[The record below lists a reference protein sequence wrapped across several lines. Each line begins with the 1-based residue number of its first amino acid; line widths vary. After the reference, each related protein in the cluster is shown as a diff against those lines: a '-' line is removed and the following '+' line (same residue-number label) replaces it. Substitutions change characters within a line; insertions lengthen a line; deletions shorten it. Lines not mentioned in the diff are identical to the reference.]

1 MVERIATP
9 GPGVRPALAG
19 TTLERLRVF
28 HAISMIGTVAGAARS
43 LDYTPSAVSQHLSA
57 LERETATALVER
69 SNRGVELTDAGRVL
83 AARASEILDL
93 VATSLTETRAAAG
106 RQAASITVAAF
117 PTAITTVLIPVRP
130 RLAPGIRLTIV
141 DAEAEEALV
150 ALRARRVDAAIT
162 DGHAHDL
169 HLGSDDLHRM
179 VLRTERI
186 RLVARADRVGSQ
198 LADHAQDRWVLGRP
212 DGRLGAGGRDVCAA
226 AGFVPDVIAETDDHH
241 IAFDVIVAEAAV
253 ALLPEL
259 ALTDLPP
266 GLAVADVDV
275 PMERRIEFV
284 TRLPL
289 RASPAIVDLA
299 TELAALMRDRP
310 AIEADLRP

>member
-1 MVERIATP
+1 MAEPNPRH
-9 GPGVRPALAG
+9 RPAQPG

-28 HAISMIGTVAGAARS
+28 HAISRIGTVAGAARS

-93 VATSLTETRAAAG
+93 VATSLAESQAAAG
-106 RQAASITVAAF
+106 RRAASITVAAF
-117 PTAITTVLIPVRP
+117 PSAIITILIPLRA
-130 RLAPGIRLTIV
+130 RLAPNNRLTIV

-150 ALRARRVDAAIT
+150 ALRAHRVDAAIT
-162 DGHAHDL
+162 DGHARERH
-169 HLGSDDLHRM
+169 GRSDDLHCV

-186 RLVARADRVGSQ
+186 RLVARSDRVGSR
-198 LADHAQDRWVLGRP
+198 LTDHAGDPWILGRA

-226 AGFVPDVIAETDDHH
+226 AGFTPDLIAETDDHH
-241 IAFDVIVAEAAV
+241 IAFDLIRAEGAV

-259 ALTDLPP
+259 ALADLPT
-266 GLAVADVDV
+266 GLAVADIDV

-284 TRLPL
+284 TRLSMTT
-289 RASPAIVDLA
+289 SPAVADLT
-299 TELAALMRDRP
+299 TELTALIQDQP
-310 AIEADLRP
+310 AIGRNRHS